1 MDSSTIGT
9 PVFIASD
16 LFLVHRPPWLD
27 ALRLELLRA
36 LRRALRRRAERSAR
50 ERDARSTLRA
60 LSHLDARTLRDIGLD
75 ASELP
80 SAAGEAAGCIEA
92 TRLRI
97 WSQAGM
103 RG

>member
-1 MDSSTIGT
+1 MTQEI
-9 PVFIASD
+9 
-16 LFLVHRPPWLD
+16 FLAHRPPLLD
-27 ALRLELLRA
+27 ALLLVLLRA
-36 LRRALRRRAERSAR
+36 LRRALRRRAERSVR
-50 ERDARSTLRA
+50 ERSARTTLRA

-75 ASELP
+75 ASELS